1 MQALSLDTQPS
12 QSAYPRHPASVPAGS
27 LKAGRYTL
35 RFANCGADLV
45 AVQRLRYEVFNLELG
60 EGLAIAHRLGR
71 DEDEFDGRCHH
82 LIVEHATDGVVG
94 TYRFMTGAM
103 GRSLGGFYSDTELD
117 LSPLP
122 DDLCLRAVEL
132 GRACVASRHRQGRV
146 IHMLWQGIA
155 RYLVWNEAR
164 YLFGCASVPGV
175 EPGAARALAAELAAR
190 KLMHPSYRLR
200 AHEPLRC
207 PDGPIAHDAPEVP
220 PLLESYL
227 HLGARIASAPAL
239 DRAFGVTDFFVILD
253 THQLKESVRRSFF
266 SRAERWA

>member
-1 MQALSLDTQPS
+1 MQALSLEY
-12 QSAYPRHPASVPAGS
+12 AAREARYPMHPASVPAGS
-27 LKAGRYTL
+27 LRAGRYTL
-35 RFANCGADLV
+35 RFAQSPADLS

-71 DEDEFDGRCHH
+71 DEDEFDPRCHH

-103 GRSLGGFYSDTELD
+103 GRTLGGFYSETELD
-117 LSPLP
+117 FGPLP

-132 GRACVASRHRQGRV
+132 GRACVAARHRQGRV
-146 IHMLWQGIA
+146 IHLLWQGIA

-175 EPGAARALAAELAAR
+175 EPAAARALASELKAR
-190 KLMHPSYRLR
+190 RLMHPAYELE
-200 AHEPLRC
+200 ALPALRC
-207 PDGPIAHDAPEVP
+207 PEGPIGHDAPEVP

-239 DRAFGVTDFFVILD
+239 DRDFGVTDFFVILD
-253 THQLKESVRRSFF
+253 TEQLKESVRRSFF
-266 SRAERWA
+266 ARCERWA